1 MIPVSRPGRRSLI
14 EGSSSR
20 DHGLGRADS
29 FSFRIRSPKERGITG
44 PQILRDTV
52 KTSLI
57 NLGLISAFLCT
68 LANAIYV
75 NPPSE
80 LRCGGQ
86 TRIEAVWI
94 IEWVSMGCYFLV
106 IMLTIIL
113 ATDMD
118 GLPDETL
125 IFHLKRNALFYAS
138 PLPFAIAGTFLLALG
153 YGMDLDERVGCGIM
167 PFGSV
172 AAPCFPAL
180 VISVMVYAKERRK
193 ASAAACDGGGPA
205 RLGRAVFSTWWD
217 LIDGEEEREEARD
230 GESEAERALEG
241 DPPPT

>member
-1 MIPVSRPGRRSLI
+1 MRPSRHSQW
-14 EGSSSR
+14 
-20 DHGLGRADS
+20 
-29 FSFRIRSPKERGITG
+29 SFRVRSKGSVDEDVSVQR
-44 PQILRDTV
+44 LRT
-52 KTSLI
+52 TLTNSLV
-57 NLGLISAFLCT
+57 NMGLLSAFMCA
-68 LANAIYV
+68 LANGIYA
-75 NPPSE
+75 NPPGDPMCRGES
-80 LRCGGQ
+80 
-86 TRIEAVWI
+86 AVRTMTI

-113 ATDMD
+113 STDMD

-193 ASAAACDGGGPA
+193 ASAAACAGGGPA

>member
-1 MIPVSRPGRRSLI
+1 MRETRRH
-14 EGSSSR
+14 GSSVKSR
-20 DHGLGRADS
+20 ECFCTPAPCYS
-29 FSFRIRSPKERGITG
+29 VVIRIRSPKERGITG

-75 NPPSE
+75 NPPSK
-80 LRCGGQ
+80 LRCGGK

-94 IEWVSMGCYFLV
+94 IEWVSMGCFFLV
-106 IMLTIIL
+106 IVLTVIL
-113 ATDMD
+113 STDLD
-118 GLPDETL
+118 GMPDEML
-125 IFHLKRNALFYAS
+125 VFHLKRNVLLYAS
-138 PLPFAIAGTFLLALG
+138 PLPFAIVGTFLLALG
-153 YGMDLDERVGCGIM
+153 YGMDLDERVGCGII

-180 VISVMVYAKERRK
+180 VMMVIVYAKERRK
-193 ASAAACDGGGPA
+193 GSAAEHAGGGHK

-217 LIDGEEEREEARD
+217 LIDGDKAHEQARD
-230 GESEAERALEG
+230 GKLEAERALEG
-241 DPPPT
+241 DPPPA